1 MAVSTD
7 GEISL
12 ISSFALVC
20 SASIGTGVLILSYG
34 VMQAG
39 LALGS
44 IFMVLASLCGSLTE
58 SIIIVS
64 ALKLNAKSLTSLIAR
79 AVAYSVIRKKRQIMK
94 RRCAYT
100 KAEKGEGTFTNES
113 NSEHSTGNKD
123 LSKKVVG
130 SRKKLGK
137 TVVEEDQATLL
148 NFTSE
153 KSNQGHANWNDVTD
167 MESTVSDLDCVRN
180 VLINNS
186 LLFDDFRQELKK
198 KLIFHS
204 RLLNT
209 LVIILIGYCIPTYFI
224 LFTDYVEELFIQL
237 INILSVKF
245 ADSSSASGIISF
257 VYSINNK
264 VALNFLCFILVF
276 YTSYQPDIS
285 KIAKLGFL
293 SLFSFI
299 IFLLSVLYRYFIS
312 PFDGVMGTP
321 AENYEIGP
329 HMGILQAFKV
339 FNYAIYCFY
348 SHLICIQAISSVKNI
363 TYKKGIFIAIGTSA
377 LMLFICLS
385 LSTVLNFSFGTA
397 LLPNPTLNYSPLDSV
412 IALAR
417 FVSALTMLVVIPMH
431 VIPFIDSILNVY
443 FLDRFAEEMVEEV
456 EEAMILCDRNSETNK
471 SRYSQ
476 HSVSSYFTL
485 FDDSP
490 KSHASKYGKKQV
502 NKNMQ
507 NHSSIKSF
515 FNNKFINSNYFRVIA
530 TFIFLLFCILF
541 ALLAKNAAQYVELFA
556 GFIDTF
562 IIILYPLYIYTN
574 IWMHRMS
581 LVTNI
586 LIIGYLIFYEI
597 CALTAGVY
605 TVYEHVFHIH

>member
-1 MAVSTD
+1 MAVSTNE
-7 GEISL
+7 EISL

-44 IFMVLASLCGSLTE
+44 LFMVLASICGSLTE

-94 RRCAYT
+94 KRRAHS
-100 KAEKGEGTFTNES
+100 KAEEGKGSFIIDS
-113 NSEHSTGNKD
+113 NSDSSIIKKNFGR
-123 LSKKVVG
+123 KVVG

-137 TVVEEDQATLL
+137 SVVEEDQAALL
-148 NFTSE
+148 DSSSE
-153 KSNQGHANWNDVTD
+153 KSNQGHANWNEVSDL
-167 MESTVSDLDCVRN
+167 ESTVSDLDCVRN
-180 VLINNS
+180 VLLNNS

-198 KLIFHS
+198 KLMLHS
-204 RLLNT
+204 RVLNI
-209 LVIILIGYCIPTYFI
+209 LVIITIGYCIPTYFI
-224 LFTDYVEELFIQL
+224 LFTDYVEELFVQL
-237 INILSVKF
+237 IHTLSISF
-245 ADSSSASGIISF
+245 ADSSSVLGIISF
-257 VYSINNK
+257 MDSINNK

-299 IFLLSVLYRYFIS
+299 IFLFAVLYRYFIY
-312 PFDGVMGTP
+312 PFEGVMGTP

-348 SHLICIQAISSVKNI
+348 SHLICIQAVTSVKNI
-363 TYKKGIFIAIGTSA
+363 TYKKGIFIAMGTTA

-431 VIPFIDSILNVY
+431 VIPFIDSIFNIY
-443 FLDRFAEEMVEEV
+443 FLDRFAEDMVEEV
-456 EEAMILCDRNSETNK
+456 EEAMIICDKNQEKNK
-471 SRYSQ
+471 NRHSQ

-485 FDDSP
+485 FDDGF
-490 KSHASKYGKKQV
+490 KSKNNKHEKEQV
-502 NKNMQ
+502 NSCRKGN
-507 NHSSIKSF
+507 SSIKSNF
-515 FNNKFINSNYFRVIA
+515 TGKLFRSIYFRIVA
-530 TFIFLLFCILF
+530 TLIFLLFCILF
-541 ALLAKNAAQYVELFA
+541 ALLAKNAAQYIELFA

-562 IIILYPLYIYTN
+562 IIIVYPLYIYISLWRHKMPLFAN
-574 IWMHRMS
+574 I
-581 LVTNI
+581 I
-586 LIIGYLIFYEI
+586 IIGYLVFYEI
-597 CALTAGVY
+597 CALIAGIY